1 MPKINNL
8 LFIIIYNNHLKEI
21 NTESLFKE
29 LLRMPLFK
37 DLAHYRNRP
46 FAKTVIE
53 GKISLEVMNLVC
65 VRLLNEALC
74 SAMRICVVS

>member
-1 MPKINNL
+1 MSDNL
-8 LFIIIYNNHLKEI
+8 QLWVH
-21 NTESLFKE
+21 TV
-29 LLRMPLFK
+29 LLAYRAGVK
-37 DLAHYRNRP
+37 YLAHSQGRP

-74 SAMRICVVS
+74 SAMRICVVSGYI

>member
-1 MPKINNL
+1 MFSRKNVKKHGKVSFFVNLENLNNL
-8 LFIIIYNNHLKEI
+8 
-21 NTESLFKE
+21 
-29 LLRMPLFK
+29 PDAFK

-74 SAMRICVVS
+74 SAMRICVVSGYI

>member
-1 MPKINNL
+1 MTDFAENL
-8 LFIIIYNNHLKEI
+8 QIVH
-21 NTESLFKE
+21 NTVVGARKAKL
-29 LLRMPLFK
+29 K

-74 SAMRICVVS
+74 SAMRICVVSGYI